1 MDTRDR
7 VLVKGSG
14 GEPTGNWNGTLNP
27 VYTIQSI
34 VKPVVQPVWQPCWTN
49 SQCSVVKPG
58 CTTGLTTG
66 CIHDTAVLSNR
77 LSNGFDNRLNVCLH
91 DTAGLQPVVKPVV
104 QLDWQPVVSCKRGFR
119 VLLTSV
125 TYTVCLSL
133 IIVIIIIMIA
143 TDKRD
148 TALADQ
154 INSMIRCKTA
164 KSLLNSGV
172 IKFRQYKCFK
182 FLKFFF

>member
-1 MDTRDR
+1 VLNEQSVCSTRLSNCDCQT
-7 VLVKGSG
+7 VFINLVWQ
-14 GEPTGNWNGTLNP
+14 TRFDNGLNA
-27 VYTIQSI
+27 VVKAV
-34 VKPVVQPVWQPCWTN
+34 VKPVWQPVWQPA
-49 SQCSVVKPG
+49 VVYRVYKHSTSCQTG
-58 CTTGLTTG
+58 LTTGLTTG
-66 CIHDTAVLSNR
+66 WMFVYMI
-77 LSNGFDNRLNVCLH
+77 
-91 DTAGLQPVVKPVV
+91 QPVVKPVV

-154 INSMIRCKTA
+154 INSMITCKTA